1 MKNRFDSQSRKE
13 NWMAAIIL
21 IAALLGDVLL
31 GLFVQHLGPPYT
43 EIIMAGY
50 TILIVLAAIVW
61 LLSRGRD
68 I

>member
-1 MKNRFDSQSRKE
+1 
-13 NWMAAIIL
+13 MAAIML

-50 TILIVLAAIVW
+50 TILIVLAAIAW